1 MRIKKMIDFF
11 VNVVLTETHRAELL
25 AGGLAVFLLASL
37 IVPNAGFAGGGP
49 VEAVQDETGDLVEVE
64 AAQDETG
71 PVRLDSYAGV
81 FIGPGFMKNRITDVD
96 GFADW
101 GNPGSVS
108 DYDDTG
114 FVGGAVVG
122 RKFDVGGLTLRMELD
137 GTLTNVSASTN
148 KVDPEG
154 LDETA
159 ESEFSWIVS
168 ARGGVEQAVGRAT
181 VFVTTGLAFAGVSNS
196 VTDIDSN
203 DSGSMVDPDD
213 SFSKDSTEVGWVIGA
228 GAEAALSDAWAL
240 RLEGLYLDFG
250 ESTHLVNRS
259 ANNRCCGSE
268 TPRRAVSY
276 EVRNRLSTA
285 RLAIIRRF

>member
-1 MRIKKMIDFF
+1 ME
-11 VNVVLTETHRAELL
+11 NCRAKFL
-25 AGGLAVFLLASL
+25 ATSLAVFLLAFL
-37 IVPNAGFAGGGP
+37 IIPDTGFAGAAP
-49 VEAVQDETGDLVEVE
+49 DSSPQNETENIRFDK
-64 AAQDETG
+64 
-71 PVRLDSYAGV
+71 YAGI
-81 FIGPGFMKNRITDVD
+81 FIGPGFTKNRIIDVD

-108 DYDDTG
+108 KYDDTG
-114 FVGGAVVG
+114 FVGGVLLG
-122 RKFDVGGLTLRMELD
+122 RKFDAGGLTLRMELD
-137 GTLTNVSASTN
+137 GALTNVSASTN
-148 KVDPEG
+148 KLDPEG

-168 ARGGVEQAVGRAT
+168 VRGGVEQAVGRVT
-181 VFVTTGLAFAGVSNS
+181 VFGTTGLAFAGISNS
-196 VTDIDSN
+196 VTDIDSS

-228 GAEAALSDAWAL
+228 GAEAALSDAWTL

-259 ANNRCCGSE
+259 ANNRCCGAE
-268 TPRRAVSY
+268 TPRRAASY
-276 EVRNRLSTA
+276 EVENTISTA